1 MNGFLNW
8 KSRNIS
14 FTGNN
19 LSYIIYMR
27 EYTVYIHKNLK
38 NEKYYVGSTSRKP
51 SYRWNNGKGYQNNS
65 KMWND
70 IQNSDWNTDWV
81 HGILGKFENKKD
93 ALNYEAFLIAML
105 DSVDNGYNTSA
116 YDSNHYKKT
125 EDTRNKMSE
134 SQIGE
139 KAYWFGKHF
148 TEEHKKKISESRI
161 ERVLTEEYRRKI
173 SEAMTGKHNRPKKP
187 ILQFSKDGEFIAEYP
202 SIIEASRQTGCNSGN
217 ICSCCMG
224 KYKSA
229 GGYLWR
235 YAS

>member
-27 EYTVYIHKNLK
+27 TENIYSVYVHKNLK
-38 NEKYYVGSTSRKP
+38 NGKYYVGSTSRKP

-70 IQNSDWNTDWV
+70 IQNSDWNKDWC
-81 HGILGKFENKKD
+81 HGILGKFDNKQD

-105 DSVDNGYNTSA
+105 GSIENGYNSSI
-116 YDSNHYKKT
+116 YSSY
-125 EDTRNKMSE
+125 
-134 SQIGE
+134 G
-139 KAYWFGKHF
+139 F
-148 TEEHKKKISESRI
+148 TEETKRKLSELMTG
-161 ERVLTEEYRRKI
+161 RVFTEETRKKM
-173 SEAMTGKHNRPKKP
+173 AKAKGVNG
-187 ILQFSKDGEFIAEYP
+187 ILQFSKDGEFIAEYS
-202 SIIEASRQTGCNSGN
+202 SIMEAERQTGCNKGH
-217 ICSCCMG
+217 ICSCCKG
-224 KYKSA
+224 KRKTC
-229 GGYLWR
+229 GGYIWR